1 MYNIDWNLYLIE
13 GRTTTNHI
21 NHEPPGFSV
30 FFFQVAWYVEPH
42 LKSCSTNVFVS
53 SLWYLLRACFWRSC
67 GLSSHEVDPLRGSSL
82 DSPYPIDRYPPGDD
96 HISPTQDPA
105 STFWRCFSFSEDG
118 RWMEMD
124 SFLAGIDRTHPQP
137 KRNMTKILYNPIRP
151 VPGMM
156 AFHFF
161 RFSRR
166 HKACK
171 SCSATLYLRICPAF
185 LPWKMVM
192 VLPQSWAGGIVKF
205 MNSKMFWWLGKHSPY
220 VSIHLWIRPPSKKI
234 TSMESLMAFTS
245 HYSYW
250 LLLLG
255 AVYSPQTKS
264 YIATLKKNQNVFLLL
279 GDCG

>member
-1 MYNIDWNLYLIE
+1 MNRSLSWWCWWCWASHFPKWGLERKSFEVFQPNRPKITNYHPIQNSRANPLFEPNPLQSDPHKLATCTTLTENLYLIE

-161 RFSRR
+161 
-166 HKACK
+166 
-171 SCSATLYLRICPAF
+171 
-185 LPWKMVM
+185 
-192 VLPQSWAGGIVKF
+192 
-205 MNSKMFWWLGKHSPY
+205 
-220 VSIHLWIRPPSKKI
+220 SI
-234 TSMESLMAFTS
+234 
-245 HYSYW
+245 
-250 LLLLG
+250 
-255 AVYSPQTKS
+255 
-264 YIATLKKNQNVFLLL
+264 
-279 GDCG
+279 